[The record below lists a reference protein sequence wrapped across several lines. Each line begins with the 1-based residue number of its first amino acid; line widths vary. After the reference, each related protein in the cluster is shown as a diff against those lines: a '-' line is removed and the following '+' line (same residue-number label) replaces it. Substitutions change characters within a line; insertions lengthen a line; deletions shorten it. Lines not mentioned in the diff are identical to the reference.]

1 MTSRILAEAGDEHL
15 RVTFCGAPPLTLHDG
30 SCWRTD
36 GNSPVR
42 VRRSGATA
50 FFSSYLPLGHTL
62 RRCGTA
68 ALRFDE
74 PAVPVRLLGDPDPSV
89 GKWIEA
95 VWEAP
100 DGVLHG
106 WYHGE
111 EPAPCTEKLFLPYI
125 GHAISRDDGRTWR
138 CCEEI
143 LRSPAI
149 SADCSWQ
156 NGFFAGGYGD
166 LCVVP
171 DRAGRSLFMFFSSYQ
186 RNPAGQGVGVLRLP
200 ADDPSTRA
208 EWWCPDGW
216 REVPSLQPRPL
227 WPARRSWRHRDPDC
241 FWGPAVHYNRALDA
255 WIMLL
260 NRTAG
265 GDGDLVQEGIYASI
279 NPALDDP
286 LGWSPPLR
294 IVRGGAWYPQ
304 AIGIDD
310 GCGDSEAGA
319 VARFFMAGFSAW
331 EIGFSRPAGGRVAD
345 RPLKPT
351 KQMFAEL
358 FGPDRRCPW

>member
-1 MTSRILAEAGDEHL
+1 MTPVLAEASDEHL
-15 RVTFCGAPPLTLHDG
+15 HVTFHSASPLTLHD
-30 SCWRTD
+30 STCWRTD
-36 GNSPVR
+36 GNSPIR
-42 VRRSGATA
+42 VRRSGTTA

-62 RRCGTA
+62 RRHGTT

-74 PAVPVRLLGDPDPSV
+74 PAIPVRLCGDPDPSI

-95 VWEAP
+95 IWETP
-100 DGVLHG
+100 DGLLHG
-106 WYHGE
+106 WYHAE
-111 EPAPCTEKLFLPYI
+111 EPAPCAAKLYLPYI
-125 GHAISRDDGRTWR
+125 GHAVSQDDGRTWQ
-138 CCEEI
+138 CCEEV
-143 LRSPAI
+143 LRSPAT

-156 NGFFAGGYGD
+156 NGFFAGGFGD

-171 DRAGRSLFMFFSSYQ
+171 DRASRSLFMFFSSYH
-186 RNPAGQGVGVLRLP
+186 RNPAGQGVAVLRMA
-200 ADDPSTRA
+200 ADDPSARA
-208 EWWCPDGW
+208 DWWCRDGW
-216 REVPSLQPRPL
+216 REVPYLWPRPL
-227 WPARRSWRHRDPDC
+227 WPARRGWRHSDPDC

-265 GDGDLVQEGIYASI
+265 GEGDLVQEGIYASI

-286 LGWSPPLR
+286 LGWSAPLQ

-304 AIGIDD
+304 AVGLED

-331 EIGFSRPAGGRVAD
+331 EITFSRPMGGRAAN
-345 RPLKPT
+345 RPLTPT
-351 KQMFAEL
+351 KQAFAEL
-358 FGPDRRCPW
+358 FGHDRRCPW